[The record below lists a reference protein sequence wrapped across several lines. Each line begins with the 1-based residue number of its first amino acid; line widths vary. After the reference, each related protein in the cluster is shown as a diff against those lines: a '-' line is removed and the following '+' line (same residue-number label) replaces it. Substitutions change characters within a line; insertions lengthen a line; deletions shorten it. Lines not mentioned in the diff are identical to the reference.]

1 MGENG
6 QIFHLPLLNL
16 SLTKLLVFFNC
27 LFIIFPFICV
37 SFCRRD
43 STGTDK
49 VNFILTFS
57 GEQDPALV
65 TLIKGLLI
73 ENAPRV
79 TVNGQITLKVG
90 PLYVFESDLAIEQA
104 TVSMTSQ
111 GSGST
116 GPTGTTLP
124 ASKYMLF
131 YTSQLV
137 LK

>member
-1 MGENG
+1 
-6 QIFHLPLLNL
+6 
-16 SLTKLLVFFNC
+16 
-27 LFIIFPFICV
+27 
-37 SFCRRD
+37 
-43 STGTDK
+43 
-49 VNFILTFS
+49 
-57 GEQDPALV
+57 V

-79 TVNGQITLKVG
+79 NVNGQITLKVG

-124 ASKYMLF
+124 ASKYILS
-131 YTSQLV
+131 YTNQISFEMINSEL
-137 LK
+137 